1 MTARK
6 PDIFMWAQMRSM
18 LNEADEMRGRFFEL
32 RKGKATPTWE
42 PPADVIETATELL
55 VLVAGLPLLGACS
68 DLQTLGAAA
77 AEQRRVMNDMQARA
91 TMAAVCDISLGA
103 YLRELNQLE
112 RAYAG
117 LVCGD
122 VAAMGPAPLPERLA
136 AAEAAPR
143 G

>member
-1 MTARK
+1 
-6 PDIFMWAQMRSM
+6 MR
-18 LNEADEMRGRFFEL
+18 R
-32 RKGKATPTWE
+32 
-42 PPADVIETATELL
+42 ELL

-77 AEQRRVMNDMQARA
+77 AEQRRVMNDIQARA

>member
-1 MTARK
+1 MG
-6 PDIFMWAQMRSM
+6 
-18 LNEADEMRGRFFEL
+18 RG
-32 RKGKATPTWE
+32 
-42 PPADVIETATELL
+42 LL
-55 VLVAGLPLLGACS
+55 VLMAGLPLLGACS

-77 AEQRRVMNDMQARA
+77 VEQRRVMNDMQARA

-103 YLRELNQLE
+103 YLRELNELE

-122 VAAMGPAPLPERLA
+122 AAPGLPERLVA
-136 AAEAAPR
+136 AAPR

>member
-1 MTARK
+1 MGH
-6 PDIFMWAQMRSM
+6 
-18 LNEADEMRGRFFEL
+18 GRH
-32 RKGKATPTWE
+32 G
-42 PPADVIETATELL
+42 LL
-55 VLVAGLPLLGACS
+55 ALAAGLPLLGACS

-77 AEQRRVMNDMQARA
+77 VEQRRVMNDMQARA

-122 VAAMGPAPLPERLA
+122 AAAMGPAPLPAPLPERLV